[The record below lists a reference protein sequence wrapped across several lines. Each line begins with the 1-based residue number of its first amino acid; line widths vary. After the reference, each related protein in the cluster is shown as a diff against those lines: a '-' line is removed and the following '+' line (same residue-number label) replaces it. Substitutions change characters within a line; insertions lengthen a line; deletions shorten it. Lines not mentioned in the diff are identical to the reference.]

1 MKTVAA
7 LALIVITAFSA
18 QAQEIAFEHGSFAS
32 VCAKAK
38 AENKLIFI
46 DFYTSWC
53 GPCKHMAET
62 VFKEDMVGKYFNSHF
77 INYKL
82 DAEKGEGK
90 TIAARYQVNIY
101 PTYLFLDAGGAVFN
115 KAIGNCKDTV
125 FIGYAQNALSE
136 FTDPNSLPRLKSQYA
151 AHKKDTAFLRR
162 YINKL
167 VAARLHAFD
176 AVEQYLSVQTAL
188 RPGSRAQFEFIMTY
202 PMEFFYGGRGAQAL
216 ETYGEQFRQM
226 ADSAQRKK
234 LELAGNMLFYGTR
247 DYAIETKS
255 EALLKRLIAEWE
267 KQTPYR
273 KSFLTREGITLN
285 FYSATGNWA
294 KYQPLANRW
303 LDSISLALKPIV
315 VPPGE
320 TAFSALR
327 KQNPEDVAMRQ
338 AAGLVSD
345 NAKIYRDHFAGEKD
359 VVKKTMRWVK
369 AALTVLPNYSPGL
382 TFYANLLYEDNDTAA
397 AISTKIRALNSYP
410 PGSLHRNLV
419 QTNLEHM
426 QHGEAL
432 EEE

>member
-1 MKTVAA
+1 M
-7 LALIVITAFSA
+7 
-18 QAQEIAFEHGSFAS
+18 
-32 VCAKAK
+32 
-38 AENKLIFI
+38 
-46 DFYTSWC
+46 
-53 GPCKHMAET
+53 
-62 VFKEDMVGKYFNSHF
+62 
-77 INYKL
+77 
-82 DAEKGEGK
+82 
-90 TIAARYQVNIY
+90 VNIY
-101 PTYLFLDAGGAVFN
+101 PTYLFLDANGAVFN

-125 FIGYAQNALSE
+125 FLGYAQTALSE

-151 AHKKDTAFLRR
+151 THKKDTAFLRR

-176 AVEQYLSVQTAL
+176 AVEQYLSVQTAP
-188 RPGSRAQFEFIMTY
+188 RPGSREQFEFIITY
-202 PMEFFYGGRGAQAL
+202 PMEFFYGGRAAQAL
-216 ETYGEQFRQM
+216 KTYGEQFRQM

-234 LELAGNMLFYGTR
+234 LEQAGNMLFYNTR

-267 KQTPYR
+267 KQAPDR

-294 KYQPLANRW
+294 RYQPLANRW
-303 LDSISLALKPIV
+303 LDSINLTLKPIV
-315 VPPGE
+315 VPPGVNR
-320 TAFSALR
+320 FSYLR
-327 KQNPEDVAMRQ
+327 RQTPEDIAMRQ
-338 AAGLVSD
+338 AAALVSI
-345 NAKIYRDHFAGEKD
+345 NAKIYREHFAGEKE
-359 VVKKTMRWVK
+359 VVKKAARWVK
-369 AALTVLPNYSPGL
+369 AALTVLPDYSPGL

-397 AISTKIRALNSYP
+397 AISTKIKALNSLP